1 LATANVAR
9 VRGRKLLED
18 PALPCPG
25 HFKDPR
31 GPQRNA
37 FVAAVA
43 LAHFFA
49 HAIMMIFYLTVFVFI
64 YFSYVALVD
73 GRLRTMRQ
81 CPSPPF
87 GPPEL

>member
-43 LAHFFA
+43 LAHF
-49 HAIMMIFYLTVFVFI
+49 LPTP
-64 YFSYVALVD
+64 L
-73 GRLRTMRQ
+73 
-81 CPSPPF
+81 
-87 GPPEL
+87 

>member
-37 FVAAVA
+37 FVAAAA
-43 LAHFFA
+43 LAHF
-49 HAIMMIFYLTVFVFI
+49 LPTP
-64 YFSYVALVD
+64 L
-73 GRLRTMRQ
+73 
-81 CPSPPF
+81 
-87 GPPEL
+87 